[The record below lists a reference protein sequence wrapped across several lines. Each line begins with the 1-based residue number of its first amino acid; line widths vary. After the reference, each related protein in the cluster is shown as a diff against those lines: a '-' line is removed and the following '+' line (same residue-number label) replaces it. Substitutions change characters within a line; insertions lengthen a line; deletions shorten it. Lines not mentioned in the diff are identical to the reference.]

1 MNDRFKFRAIDNRE
15 WGEEKG
21 TIYYDAE
28 QTYDFLGGNP
38 SVPESSFGSLLEDD
52 ADGGWIVEQCT
63 GLKDENGTLIYEGD
77 IVECFYDHF
86 DGNFTEKKVTGV
98 VKWGVGEWSVQ
109 NEKKG
114 DWYFLSYANYDEK
127 HLQSDSVKVIGNIH
141 ENPELLKECKNE
153 K

>member
-1 MNDRFKFRAIDNRE
+1 MNDRFRFRAWDERTKTCFDNGMIE
-15 WGEEKG
+15 
-21 TIYYDAE
+21 TLAPI
-28 QTYDFLGGNP
+28 
-38 SVPESSFGSLLEDD
+38 SVWLKN
-52 ADGGWIVEQCT
+52 GWVVEQCT
-63 GLKDENGTLIYEGD
+63 GLKDKNGQLIYEGD

-141 ENPELLKECKNE
+141 ENPELLEDKK
-153 K
+153 

>member
-1 MNDRFKFRAIDNRE
+1 MKDRFRFRAFDKQDKE
-15 WGEEKG
+15 L
-21 TIYYDAE
+21 IYEAE
-28 QTYDFLGGNP
+28 NTYDCQSYNGHTIWHDTFAC
-38 SVPESSFGSLLEDD
+38 LLDD
-52 ADGGWIVEQCT
+52 EERYIVEQCT

-86 DGNFTEKKVTGV
+86 DGNFTEIKVIGV

-109 NEKKG
+109 NEKKE

-141 ENPELLKECKNE
+141 ENPELLEGE
-153 K
+153 

>member
-1 MNDRFKFRAIDNRE
+1 MNDRFRFRAWDKSINVLLE
-15 WGEEKG
+15 SG
-21 TIYYDAE
+21 TFDLVRG
-28 QTYDFLGGNP
+28 FHNP
-38 SVPESSFGSLLEDD
+38 SF
-52 ADGGWIVEQCT
+52 IVEQCT
-63 GLKDENGTLIYEGD
+63 GLKSANGNLIYEGD

-141 ENPELLKECKNE
+141 ENPELLEDK
-153 K
+153 

>member
-1 MNDRFKFRAIDNRE
+1 MNDRFRFRAWSVRE
-15 WGEEKG
+15 KIMIYNAEIAYDGTNYPTEWQLGENNN
-21 TIYYDAE
+21 D
-28 QTYDFLGGNP
+28 
-38 SVPESSFGSLLEDD
+38 
-52 ADGGWIVEQCT
+52 GWICCFGEYINRQEDYKVMQCT

-98 VKWGVGEWSVQ
+98 VKWGIGEWSVQ
-109 NEKKG
+109 NERKG

-141 ENPELLKECKNE
+141 ENPELLEDK
-153 K
+153 

>member
-1 MNDRFKFRAIDNRE
+1 MNDRFRFRAWDKSFCRMIYNIFFFWKE
-15 WGEEKG
+15 N
-21 TIYYDAE
+21 TITVYELHKDASKS
-28 QTYDFLGGNP
+28 YLPN
-38 SVPESSFGSLLEDD
+38 SH
-52 ADGGWIVEQCT
+52 IVLEQCT

-98 VKWGVGEWSVQ
+98 VKWSVAEWSVQ

-114 DWYFLSYANYDEK
+114 DWYFLSYANYEEK

-141 ENPELLKECKNE
+141 ENPELLEDK
-153 K
+153 

>member
-1 MNDRFKFRAIDNRE
+1 MNDRFRFRVWDIKNNRYAQF
-15 WGEEKG
+15 
-21 TIYYDAE
+21 IYENFYE
-28 QTYDFLGGNP
+28 YLTMPNRC
-38 SVPESSFGSLLEDD
+38 V
-52 ADGGWIVEQCT
+52 VEQCT

-114 DWYFLSYANYDEK
+114 DWYFLSYANYEEK
-127 HLQSDSVKVIGNIH
+127 HLQSDSVKVIGNIN
-141 ENPELLKECKNE
+141 ENPELLEGK
-153 K
+153 

>member
-1 MNDRFKFRAIDNRE
+1 MNDRFRFRAWNVCDDE
-15 WGEEKG
+15 LKG
-21 TIYYDAE
+21 GMLYDVQNE
-28 QTYDFLGGNP
+28 TDFDYFL
-38 SVPESSFGSLLEDD
+38 ESKKLV
-52 ADGGWIVEQCT
+52 VEQCT
-63 GLKDENGTLIYEGD
+63 GLKDKNGRLIYEGD

-114 DWYFLSYANYDEK
+114 DWYYLSYANYDEK

-141 ENPELLKECKNE
+141 ENPELLEDK
-153 K
+153 